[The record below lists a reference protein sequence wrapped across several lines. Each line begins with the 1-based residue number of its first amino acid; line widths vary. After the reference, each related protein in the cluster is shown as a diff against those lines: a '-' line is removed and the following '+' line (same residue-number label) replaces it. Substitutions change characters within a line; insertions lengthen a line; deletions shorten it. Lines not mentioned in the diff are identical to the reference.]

1 MLTYNFSN
9 IASIFE
15 AKITKLEKKK
25 KKKKEANIVHWMMFQ
40 IKFTLFTG
48 LQPI

>member
-1 MLTYNFSN
+1 MLSYNFSN

-15 AKITKLEKKK
+15 AKITKPK
-25 KKKKEANIVHWMMFQ
+25 KKKKEANIVHWMAMLQ